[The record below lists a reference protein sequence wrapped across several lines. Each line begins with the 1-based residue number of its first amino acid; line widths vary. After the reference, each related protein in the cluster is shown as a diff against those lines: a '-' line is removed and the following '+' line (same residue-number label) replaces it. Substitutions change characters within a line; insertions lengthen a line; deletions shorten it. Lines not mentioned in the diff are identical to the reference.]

1 MRVLSD
7 EELEKVGVVTHFFAK
22 IAVAVVDLSG
32 NLTLGDRILIRGATT
47 NLDQTVDSMQIDRVE
62 IKEASAGQSVGLK
75 VNDRVR
81 EGDILYKIV
90 K

>member
-62 IKEASAGQSVGLK
+62 IKEASTGQSVGLK

>member
-32 NLTLGDRILIRGATT
+32 ALVLGDHILIRGATT

-81 EGDILYKIV
+81 EGDLVYKII

>member
-81 EGDILYKIV
+81 EGDLVYKII

>member
-1 MRVLSD
+1 LRVLSD

-81 EGDILYKIV
+81 EGDLVYKII